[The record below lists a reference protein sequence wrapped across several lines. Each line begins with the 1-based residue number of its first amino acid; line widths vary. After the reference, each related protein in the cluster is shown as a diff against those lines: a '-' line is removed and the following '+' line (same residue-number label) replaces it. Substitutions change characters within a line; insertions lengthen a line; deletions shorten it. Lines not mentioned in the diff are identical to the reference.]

1 MICYRPAPSNDHLI
15 FSAKRV
21 TAGFQPCS
29 LLHGFSISSH
39 VSQSEPAGSWVLIDF
54 NVGY

>member
-1 MICYRPAPSNDHLI
+1 MIRYRLRRRRSSNFFREAGDRRFPTLSLI
-15 FSAKRV
+15 D
-21 TAGFQPCS
+21 
-29 LLHGFSISSH
+29 GFSSSSH